1 MESLVVLSDV
11 HLGSDLGL
19 PDAPPPP
26 RSPAIDAD
34 LCRLLD
40 HYRATKP
47 AGERWRLVIAGD
59 FIDFVGMTLPPE
71 AAGSDAPLDEEERL
85 HGLGS
90 TPEHALAKLR
100 AVVARHADVF
110 AALGRFLGAGHAI
123 TLVRGNHDLELHW
136 DEVRAELVR
145 VLVDEARRAH
155 AALGDMTTFDAAT
168 TAARVEETP
177 WFYEVEGVAYIEHGH
192 QYDPF
197 CAVEHVLAPCRPRD
211 PRRTARGFIDVLLR
225 FVVRPTPGVPEHGH
239 ETMGVLDYFRIA
251 ARLGPGGMARLVV
264 RFVRAVR
271 ELFRVRADATSEAAA
286 RLAAEHEQLLARY
299 AAARRI
305 GRDKL
310 RALRN
315 LQVAPITR
323 TVRGI
328 LASLLLDQ
336 LALGALALVLCA
348 TLGVL
353 ALTADAHFGWGLGA
367 ALVGW
372 PATSA
377 WLRRGRRIDSDVELR
392 LRAEALSAL
401 FAAPIVVMGHTHI
414 ARRQRV
420 GRDATYVN
428 VGSWSECEG
437 HRATRTH
444 LVIER
449 ALGGLRAELRAW
461 CPERGPLPAT

>member
-19 PDAPPPP
+19 PDAPPPA
-26 RSPAIDAD
+26 RSPDIDAD

-40 HYRATKP
+40 HYRTTKP

-90 TPEHALAKLR
+90 APEHALAKLR
-100 AVVARHADVF
+100 AVVLRHADVF
-110 AALGRFLGAGHAI
+110 GALGRFLAAGHAI

-145 VLVDEARRAH
+145 VIVEEARRAH
-155 AALGDMTTFDAAT
+155 ETSDGATPFDTDAA
-168 TAARVEETP
+168 AARVEETP

-197 CAVEHVLAPCRPRD
+197 CAVDHVLAPRRPRD

-251 ARLGPGGMARLVV
+251 AKLGPRGMTRLVL

-271 ELFRVRADATSEAAA
+271 ELFRVRADAASEAAA
-286 RLAAEHEQLLARY
+286 QLAAEHEQLLARF
-299 AAARRI
+299 AAARRM
-305 GRDKL
+305 GREKL
-310 RALRN
+310 RALRD

-336 LALGALALVLCA
+336 LALGAIALVLCV

-401 FAAPIVVMGHTHI
+401 FAAPIVVMGHTHV

-437 HRATRTH
+437 NRATRTH

-461 CPERGPLPAT
+461 CPKRGPLPAA